1 MTRRRIRVVVVNY
14 NGGDTTLACLRSV
27 LATDWPEDDLEVVL
41 VDNDSGDG
49 VAAAVK
55 AGWPRV
61 TVIEAGS
68 NRGFAGGCNLALHD
82 ISEVDYVA
90 LLNNDAAVE
99 PSWLGPLVAAMEADP
114 GVGAASPKILFTGSF
129 VDILLESSTAVRG
142 LGDRRPLG
150 VRLSGARLDGQD
162 ASGRIQMVDGFWG
175 LEHGH
180 NGEAAF
186 QWSNG
191 AAHLRV
197 PARHDGTLPEVQ
209 LRLAS
214 SSNRTVVVRSDPDE
228 AELAV
233 TQDAAWYDVP
243 VAGLPF
249 PVLNNAG
256 SVLLADGYGADR
268 GYQQRDGG
276 QFDQAEEIFAW
287 CGAAVLLSRPY
298 LESVGLLDERFF
310 LYYEDTDLSWRGQ
323 AQGWRYVY
331 VPDSVVR
338 HVHSASTIE
347 GSRLFAHYVERN
359 RLLMLTRNAPRALA
373 WKEAG
378 RHLLITGS
386 YARRDI
392 LSPLAQRRR
401 PTVETVR
408 RRLQSLGAFVR
419 LLPLA
424 LADRRR
430 LRRLRTVDDHQ
441 LLSRWTTPADRR
453 LARRRRSPALLAPQ
467 FRRIGLD
474 QGRSGCAERRP
485 RPTRA
490 GFVQSET

>member
-14 NGGDTTLACLRSV
+14 NGGGTTLACLESV
-27 LATDWPEDDLEVVL
+27 LASDWPADDLDVVM
-41 VDNDSGDG
+41 VDNASTDG
-49 VAAAVK
+49 VVATVK
-55 AGWPRV
+55 AGMPRV

-82 ISEVDYVA
+82 LSEVDYVA
-90 LLNNDAAVE
+90 LLNNDATVE
-99 PSWLGPLVAAMEADP
+99 PDWLHPLVAAIDRDP
-114 GVGAASPKILFTGSF
+114 RIGAACPKILFTGSF

-162 ASGRIQMVDGFWG
+162 ASDRIQLVDGFWG

-180 NGEAAF
+180 NGEGAF

-197 PARHDGTLPEVQ
+197 PARPDGSLPRVQ
-209 LRLAS
+209 LRLAA
-214 SSNRTVVVRSDPDE
+214 SNHRTVVVRSDPAE

-233 TQDAAWYDVP
+233 TPDPAWYDVP
-243 VAGLPF
+243 IAGLPF

-256 SVLLADGYGADR
+256 NVLLADGYGADR

-276 QFDQAEEIFAW
+276 QFDQPDEVFAW
-287 CGAAVLLSRPY
+287 CGAAVLLSRRY
-298 LESVGLLDERFF
+298 LESVGLLEERFF
-310 LYYEDTDLSWRGQ
+310 LYYEDTDLSWRGR

-331 VPDSVVR
+331 VPESVVR
-338 HVHSASTIE
+338 HEHSASSVE
-347 GSRLFAHYVERN
+347 GSRLFAHFVERN
-359 RLLMLTRNAPRALA
+359 RLLMLARNAPLALA
-373 WKEAG
+373 WREAG

-392 LSPLAQRRR
+392 LSAMAQTRR

-408 RRLQSLGAFVR
+408 RRLQSLGGYLR
-419 LLPLA
+419 MLPVA

-430 LRRLRTVDDHQ
+430 LRALRTVNDRE
-441 LLSRWTTPADRR
+441 LLEEWMIDR
-453 LARRRRSPALLAPQ
+453 
-467 FRRIGLD
+467 
-474 QGRSGCAERRP
+474 
-485 RPTRA
+485 
-490 GFVQSET
+490 